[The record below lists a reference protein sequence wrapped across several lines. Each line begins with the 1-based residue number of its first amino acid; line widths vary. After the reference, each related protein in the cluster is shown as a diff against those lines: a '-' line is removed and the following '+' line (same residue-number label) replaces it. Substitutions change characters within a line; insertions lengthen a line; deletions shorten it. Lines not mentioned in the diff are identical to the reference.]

1 MLRKIKISDIKVLS
15 QLEKEHFNY
24 NLSPN
29 FFLKIINHQI
39 PYMYYL
45 NTRFKKITSYLS
57 ISIIDDEA
65 DMHSLATVKKYRHK
79 GYMKKLLL
87 YVFNELKKMG
97 VAKIF
102 LECRISNSK
111 AIKLYEQLGFISQ
124 GIRKNYYPNED
135 GISYLKE
142 IK

>member
-1 MLRKIKISDIKVLS
+1 
-15 QLEKEHFNY
+15 
-24 NLSPN
+24 
-29 FFLKIINHQI
+29 
-39 PYMYYL
+39 
-45 NTRFKKITSYLS
+45 
-57 ISIIDDEA
+57 
-65 DMHSLATVKKYRHK
+65 
-79 GYMKKLLL
+79 MKKLLL

-97 VAKIF
+97 VEKIF